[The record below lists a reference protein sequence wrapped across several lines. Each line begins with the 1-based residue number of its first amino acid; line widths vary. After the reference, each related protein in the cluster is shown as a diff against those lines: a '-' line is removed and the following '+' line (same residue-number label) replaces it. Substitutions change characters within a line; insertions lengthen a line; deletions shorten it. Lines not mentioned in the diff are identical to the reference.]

1 VSELLII
8 GERLGGVKPSAA
20 SVGVILTGAVLQAEG
35 RISRGS
41 EIRIKERSLAPLEK
55 ARGFGMTPS
64 TTKDPP
70 RAIKVNNDLFPLMTD
85 GLDRLKVL
93 INSSTPIIVM
103 ETSEEMHAI
112 SLVRAACAELKMSTF
127 EWSIADGLVRSGMK
141 ESSEGQKIS
150 LPAHNDQNTIWT
162 QAGRTVAQMRSV
174 LSPAGA
180 DADRMA
186 RAIALSTSGESAAAS
201 GSSIYNTR
209 EPVQALANMD
219 SMTLE
224 AVFILKDFHRHMDD
238 PVVVRRLRDVGQK
251 FAANRRTV
259 IITAPQIAVPAE
271 LTTLVEY
278 FDLPLPDQERLHEL
292 IHEMFTRLSK
302 TYTLKLEL
310 DAAGVDA
317 MSTNLRGLSEEEAER
332 AISQALVTRYALCAE
347 SVTDVLDAKKQ
358 LLRHSG
364 MLEFIEASDNMA
376 AVGGLENL
384 KHWLGQR
391 RGAWEDAARE
401 FGLEPPRGMIILGV
415 QGCGK
420 SLCARAV
427 AGEWKLPLVKFDTSA
442 VYDKYI
448 GETEKRIRK
457 VFQVAEGLAPC
468 VLWIDELEKV
478 FAGSGPDSASAD
490 AGVSSRLLASF
501 LSWMQDRKAAV
512 FVAATCNNVSVLPPE
527 LIRKGRF
534 DELFFVDLPNQAE
547 RKQIF
552 SIQLAKRKRNPA
564 EFDLEKVAS
573 AAKGYSG
580 AEIDAAVQGALY
592 GAYSEKKPLATQFLL
607 DALAQT
613 VPLSITRAEE
623 IAALREWA
631 RTRAVPASAGPGA
644 M

>member
-1 VSELLII
+1 MPRSC
-8 GERLGGVKPSAA
+8 AA
-20 SVGVILTGAVLQAEG
+20 RNA
-35 RISRGS
+35 
-41 EIRIKERSLAPLEK
+41 
-55 ARGFGMTPS
+55 
-64 TTKDPP
+64 
-70 RAIKVNNDLFPLMTD
+70 MTD

-93 INSSTPIIVM
+93 INSSTPIVVM
-103 ETSEEMHAI
+103 ETSEEMRVI
-112 SLVRAACAELKMSTF
+112 NLVRSACSELNMATF
-127 EWSIADGLVRSGMK
+127 EWSIADGLVRSG
-141 ESSEGQKIS
+141 SNA
-150 LPAHNDQNTIWT
+150 PAEVHKSAPQPPRIDQSTGWT
-162 QAGRTVAQMRSV
+162 QVNAGTLAQPHTA
-174 LSPAGA
+174 LSPRGGEAE
-180 DADRMA
+180 RLT
-186 RAIALSTSGESAAAS
+186 RAVMSAVSPEGAS
-201 GSSIYNTR
+201 GSIYNTR
-209 EPVQALANMD
+209 EPVQALANMEA
-219 SMTLE
+219 MTIE

-251 FAANRRTV
+251 FSANRRTV
-259 IITAPQIAVPAE
+259 IITAPEITVPAE
-271 LTTLVEY
+271 LTKLVEF
-278 FDLPLPDQERLHEL
+278 FDLPLPDRERLHE
-292 IHEMFTRLSK
+292 IVHDTFTRLSK
-302 TYTLKLEL
+302 TYSLKLQL

-317 MSTNLRGLSEEEAER
+317 MSANLRGLTEEEAER
-332 AISQALVTRYALCAE
+332 AISQALVTRYALCPE
-347 SVTDVLDAKKQ
+347 TVTDVLEAKKQ

-376 AVGGLENL
+376 GVGGLENL

-391 RGAWEDAARE
+391 RGAWEDSARE
-401 FGLEPPRGMIILGV
+401 FGLEPPHGVIILGV

-501 LSWMQDRKAAV
+501 LSWMQDRKAPV
-512 FVAATCNNVSVLPPE
+512 FVAATCNNVTVLPPE

-564 EFDLEKVAS
+564 DFELEKVAA

-580 AEIDAAVQGALY
+580 AEIDAAVLGALY
-592 GAYSEKKPLATQFLL
+592 AAYSEKKQVATQALM

-613 VPLSITRAEE
+613 VPLSTTRAEE

-631 RTRAVPASAGPGA
+631 RSRAVPASLRDSSSATA
-644 M
+644 

>member
-1 VSELLII
+1 
-8 GERLGGVKPSAA
+8 
-20 SVGVILTGAVLQAEG
+20 
-35 RISRGS
+35 
-41 EIRIKERSLAPLEK
+41 
-55 ARGFGMTPS
+55 
-64 TTKDPP
+64 
-70 RAIKVNNDLFPLMTD
+70 MTD

-103 ETSEEMHAI
+103 ETSEETHAVN
-112 SLVRAACAELKMSTF
+112 LVRTACTELNMATF
-127 EWSIADGLVRSGMK
+127 EWSIADGLLRSGTNTPPEPPK
-141 ESSEGQKIS
+141 VPLQER
-150 LPAHNDQNTIWT
+150 LDQNTMLA
-162 QAGRTVAQMRSV
+162 QAGRAYTQMRTA
-174 LSPAGA
+174 LSPGPREADRLALAMASSLSAHQGA
-180 DADRMA
+180 DA
-186 RAIALSTSGESAAAS
+186 GAAAA
-201 GSSIYNTR
+201 GAAIYNTR
-209 EPVQALANMD
+209 EPTQALANME
-219 SMTLE
+219 SMTVE
-224 AVFILKDFHRHMDD
+224 AVFILKDFHRHLDD

-251 FAANRRTV
+251 FATNRRTV
-259 IITAPQIAVPAE
+259 IITAPEIAVPPE

-278 FDLPLPDQERLHEL
+278 FDLPLPDRKRLQEI
-292 IHEMFTRLSK
+292 IHDTFTRLSK
-302 TYTLKLEL
+302 TYTLKMQL
-310 DAAGVDA
+310 DPAGVDA
-317 MSTNLRGLSEEEAER
+317 ISANLRGLTEEEADR
-332 AISQALVTRYALCAE
+332 AISQALVTRYALCPE

-364 MLEFIEASDNMA
+364 MLEFVEAQDNMA

-391 RGAWEDAARE
+391 RGAWEDSARE
-401 FGLEPPRGMIILGV
+401 FGLEPPRGMIILGA

-427 AGEWKLPLVKFDTSA
+427 AGEWRLPLVKFDTSA

-512 FVAATCNNVSVLPPE
+512 FVAATCNNVTVLPPE

-564 EFDLEKVAS
+564 EFDLEKVAA

-580 AEIDAAVQGALY
+580 AEIDAAVQGGLY
-592 GAYSEKKPLATQFLL
+592 AAYSEKKPLTTQSLL
-607 DALAQT
+607 DALAET
-613 VPLSITRAEE
+613 VPLSTTRAEE
-623 IAALREWA
+623 IQTLREWA
-631 RTRAVPASAGPGA
+631 RTRAVPATAAEARREGA
-644 M
+644 VTG

>member
-1 VSELLII
+1 
-8 GERLGGVKPSAA
+8 
-20 SVGVILTGAVLQAEG
+20 
-35 RISRGS
+35 
-41 EIRIKERSLAPLEK
+41 
-55 ARGFGMTPS
+55 
-64 TTKDPP
+64 
-70 RAIKVNNDLFPLMTD
+70 MTD

-103 ETSEEMHAI
+103 ETSEETHAVT
-112 SLVRAACAELKMSTF
+112 LVRSACAELSMATF
-127 EWSIADGLVRSGMK
+127 EWSIADGLVRSGSGVPVEAPK
-141 ESSEGQKIS
+141 TTLQDRI
-150 LPAHNDQNTIWT
+150 DQSAQRNQT
-162 QAGRTVAQMRSV
+162 GRSYSQMRTA
-174 LSPAGA
+174 LSPGGAEADKLTLAMSSSLGAGA
-180 DADRMA
+180 
-186 RAIALSTSGESAAAS
+186 SGAAAA
-201 GSSIYNTR
+201 GAAIYNTR
-209 EPVQALANMD
+209 EPVQALANMEAT
-219 SMTLE
+219 TLE

-251 FAANRRTV
+251 FATNRRTV
-259 IITAPQIAVPAE
+259 IITAPEITVPAE
-271 LTTLVEY
+271 LATLVEY
-278 FDLPLPDQERLHEL
+278 FDLPLPDRDRLHE
-292 IHEMFTRLSK
+292 IIKETFTRLSN
-302 TYTLKLEL
+302 THTLKLQL
-310 DAAGVDA
+310 DAPGVDA
-317 MSTNLRGLSEEEAER
+317 MSVNLRGLTEEEAER
-332 AISQALVTRYALCAE
+332 AISQALVTRYALCPE
-347 SVTDVLDAKKQ
+347 SVTDVLEAKKQ

-364 MLEFIEASDNMA
+364 MLEFVEASDNMA

-391 RGAWEDAARE
+391 RGAWEDSARD

-442 VYDKYI
+442 VYDKFI

-512 FVAATCNNVSVLPPE
+512 FVAATCNNVTVLPPE

-552 SIQLAKRKRNPA
+552 AIQLAKRKRNPA
-564 EFDLEKVAS
+564 DFDLDQVAT

-580 AEIDAAVQGALY
+580 AEIDAAVQVGLY
-592 GAYSEKKPLATQFLL
+592 AAYSEKKQLSTQSLL
-607 DALAQT
+607 DALTQT
-613 VPLSITRAEE
+613 VPLSTMRAEE
-623 IAALREWA
+623 IQTLRNWA
-631 RTRAVPASAGPGA
+631 RTRAVPASVPEDASVTR
-644 M
+644 